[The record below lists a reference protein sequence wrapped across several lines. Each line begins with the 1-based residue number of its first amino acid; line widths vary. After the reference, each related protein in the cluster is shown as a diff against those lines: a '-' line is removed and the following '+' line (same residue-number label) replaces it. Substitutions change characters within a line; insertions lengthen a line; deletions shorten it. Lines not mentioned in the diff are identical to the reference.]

1 MSSPTEESS
10 VKRNLITQSS
20 SSYNNKSLDGD
31 IIFVGDYI
39 DLNKTSDACVDLTEE
54 SSAKMNNLITQSSN
68 DEEEAKAKRLKE
80 EEEARRIALEDKFID
95 EERVKGWVKSNN
107 LKGKMW
113 QYMCYNYLYCI
124 SSPPCLKYTQ
134 RHPNHQTNH
143 LMPNE
148 I

>member
-10 VKRNLITQSS
+10 VKNLFTQSS

-39 DLNKTSDACVDLTEE
+39 NLNKTSDAVVDLTEE
-54 SSAKMNNLITQSSN
+54 SSAKMNLITKSSN
-68 DEEEAKAKRLKE
+68 DDDAKRNLVDN
-80 EEEARRIALEDKFID
+80 EEARRIALEDKFID

>member
-1 MSSPTEESS
+1 MSSPTEENSLS
-10 VKRNLITQSS
+10 PNP
-20 SSYNNKSLDGD
+20 NKSLDGD

-39 DLNKTSDACVDLTEE
+39 NLNKTSDAVVDLTEE

-107 LKGKMW
+107 LKGKLW
-113 QYMCYNYLYCI
+113 RYICA
-124 SSPPCLKYTQ
+124 
-134 RHPNHQTNH
+134 
-143 LMPNE
+143 
-148 I
+148 

>member
-1 MSSPTEESS
+1 MSSPTEENSLS
-10 VKRNLITQSS
+10 PNP
-20 SSYNNKSLDGD
+20 NKSLDGD

-39 DLNKTSDACVDLTEE
+39 NLNKTSDAVVDLTEE
-54 SSAKMNNLITQSSN
+54 SSAKMNLITKSSN
-68 DEEEAKAKRLKE
+68 DDDAKRNLVDN
-80 EEEARRIALEDKFID
+80 EEARRIALEDKFID